1 MDPILRAAAAY
12 VFLIVLL
19 RLAGRRTLGEL
30 TPFDFVVL
38 LLVGDFMREPLVRDD
53 PSFVRGSILCA
64 TLVGL
69 DILIAVVKSRSERVE
84 RWLDGVPLVLVR
96 DGRPLV
102 DVMRRARVGEEEI
115 LAAARTH
122 RGLDD
127 MAKIRLAVLERT
139 GVISVIPCGDARL

>member
-12 VFLIVLL
+12 AFLVLLL

-38 LLVGDFMREPLVRDD
+38 LMVGDLMSETLVRDD
-53 PSFVRGSILCA
+53 ASFVAGTVLCA

-69 DILIAVVKSRSERVE
+69 DIVLAVVKTRSRQVE
-84 RWLDGVPLVLVR
+84 RWLEGEPVVLVR
-96 DGRPLV
+96 DGQPLHH
-102 DVMRRARVGEEEI
+102 VMRLARVGEEDV

-122 RGLDD
+122 QGLEH
-127 MAKIRLAVLERT
+127 MEEIRLAVLECT
-139 GVISVIPCGDARL
+139 GTISVIPRRPR

>member
-69 DILIAVVKSRSERVE
+69 DIVLAAVKTRSQRVG
-84 RWLDGVPLVLVR
+84 RWLEGVPVVLVR
-96 DGRPLV
+96 DGQPLL
-102 DVMRRARVGEEEI
+102 DVMRRARIGEEDV

-122 RGLDD
+122 RGLER
-127 MAKIRLAVLERT
+127 MAQIRLAVLERT
-139 GVISVIPCGDARL
+139 GVISVIPEAAPGS

>member
-12 VFLIVLL
+12 AFLIVLL

-38 LLVGDFMREPLVRDD
+38 LLVGDLMREPLVRDD
-53 PSFVRGSILCA
+53 PSFVRSSILCA

-69 DILIAVVKSRSERVE
+69 DIVFAAVKIRSQRVE
-84 RWLDGVPLVLVR
+84 RWLDGVPVVLVR
-96 DGRPLV
+96 DGRPLL
-102 DVMRRARVGEEEI
+102 DVMRRARVGEEDV

-122 RGLDD
+122 RGLER
-127 MAKIRLAVLERT
+127 MEQIRLAVLERT
-139 GVISVIPCGDARL
+139 GVISVIS

>member
-19 RLAGRRTLGEL
+19 RLAGRRTLCEL
-30 TPFDFVVL
+30 TPLDFVVL

-53 PSFVRGSILCA
+53 PSFVHGSVLCA

-69 DILIAVVKSRSERVE
+69 NIVLAAVKTRSQRVG
-84 RWLDGVPLVLVR
+84 RWLEGVPVVLVR
-96 DGRPLV
+96 DGQPLL
-102 DVMRRARVGEEEI
+102 DVMRRARIGEEDV

-122 RGLDD
+122 RGLER
-127 MAKIRLAVLERT
+127 MAQIRLAVLERT
-139 GVISVIPCGDARL
+139 GVISVIPETAGS

>member
-12 VFLIVLL
+12 FFLIALL

-38 LLVGDFMREPLVRDD
+38 LLIGDFMREPLVRDD

-69 DILIAVVKSRSERVE
+69 NIALATIKSRSERVN
-84 RWLDGVPLVLVR
+84 RWLDGVPVVLVR
-96 DGRPLV
+96 NGQPLL
-102 DVMRRARVGEEEI
+102 DVMKRARVDEADV

-122 RGLDD
+122 RGLDR
-127 MAKIRLAVLERT
+127 MTQIRLAVLERT
-139 GVISVIPCGDARL
+139 GAISVIPEDGAGL